1 MSLDLRHG
9 KNPHAALRWHCPEG
23 GRMAALQERNGSYRV
38 INLPECVKDACGW
51 LPQTV
56 LRPVNVKGFVML
68 PKR

>member
-1 MSLDLRHG
+1 
-9 KNPHAALRWHCPEG
+9 
-23 GRMAALQERNGSYRV
+23 MAALQERNGSYRV